1 MRFPCM
7 KSALIPAI
15 AFAVM
20 TFAPIPE
27 LTSTAE
33 AQNLNRR
40 VRIINNTNY
49 TMISFQAS
57 NVRRNSWEEDI
68 LGRSVVRPGG
78 NFVANINDG
87 TGFCMF
93 DLRAKFQ
100 GGRTAERRNVNVCSV
115 SSWTINN

>member
-1 MRFPCM
+1 M
-7 KSALIPAI
+7 KRVLVAALALTAA
-15 AFAVM
+15 AFAPGLEY
-20 TFAPIPE
+20 T
-27 LTSTAE
+27 TTAD
-33 AQNLNRR
+33 AQQNRR
-40 VRIINNTNY
+40 VRIINNTSY

-57 NVRRNSWEEDI
+57 NVRRKSWEEDM

-78 NFVANINDG
+78 SFVANINDG

-100 GGRTAERRNVNVCSV
+100 GGRQAERRNVNVCSV